1 MCACVCVPTDPH
13 CEPAVEAQS
22 RSYSSELQ
30 PGQALRYKH
39 TATALVVNQYELFS
53 DWCWYLGG
61 AGYVSPQSV
70 KKIEKV
76 K

>member
-1 MCACVCVPTDPH
+1 MQMSLRCDLHLLVFSLSSSQDVCACVCVPTDPH

-39 TATALVVNQYELFS
+39 TTTALVVNQYELFS
-53 DWCWYLGG
+53 D
-61 AGYVSPQSV
+61 
-70 KKIEKV
+70 
-76 K
+76 